1 MGAAWL
7 TDKKLYK
14 SNLFICIPF
23 IFLISDYVIWNTIGY
38 NRFFNAPFNQ
48 WWQFLVDS
56 PLLICGV
63 ATGLLGIT
71 NTKGSKRL
79 LIILGTLICIL
90 FLLFLIM
97 LTLDKSSPNYD
108 WGA

>member
-1 MGAAWL
+1 
-7 TDKKLYK
+7 
-14 SNLFICIPF
+14 
-23 IFLISDYVIWNTIGY
+23 
-38 NRFFNAPFNQ
+38 
-48 WWQFLVDS
+48 
-56 PLLICGV
+56 
-63 ATGLLGIT
+63 
-71 NTKGSKRL
+71 L